1 MSENII
7 DVDIGLINAEGRFR
21 KDFGDIPA
29 LAKSIS
35 DLGLLQPIGID
46 SGYRLV
52 FGERRLRAFKHLGR
66 KEIPARFVNLDSLLS
81 GEYAENE
88 FRKDFTVSERVE
100 IGKAL
105 EGELSAKAEK
115 RMKAGVHNPPENF
128 PEGKGDTRDLAA
140 KAAGF
145 GNGKTY
151 EQAKTVVEK
160 AAPELVAAMD
170 EGKVSVSAAAAL
182 SDLPKEEQAVV
193 VQQDT
198 KSVQAA
204 AKKAKEKKAKEASK
218 KRPASTAI
226 QPVATAV
233 VLHVINCMDVLLRH
247 AQAEGV
253 SVTSLAQRFLDEV
266 EPDHPVIADRLKAT
280 LPAMAA
286 IGQIY
291 AAMTAQ
297 AEVKRDQ
304 ED

>member
-1 MSENII
+1 MPENII
-7 DVDIGLINAEGRFR
+7 DVSIGLINAGNRFR

-29 LAKSIS
+29 LAESIKA
-35 DLGLLQPIGID
+35 LGLLQPIGID

-66 KEIPARFVNLDSLLS
+66 EEIPARFVNLDSLLS

-105 EGELSAKAEK
+105 EGELSK
-115 RMKAGVHNPPENF
+115 RHGGDRRSDQGGKNSTLPDA
-128 PEGKGDTRDLAA
+128 PEGKTRDLAA

-193 VQQDT
+193 VQQDA

-218 KRPASTAI
+218 KRPASPAI

-253 SVTSLAQRFLDEV
+253 SVSVLAQRFLDEV
-266 EPDHPVIADRLKAT
+266 EPGHPVIADRLKAT

-286 IGQIY
+286 IGQIH
-291 AAMTAQ
+291 AALTEG
-297 AEVKRDQ
+297 AEAA
-304 ED
+304 

>member
-21 KDFGDIPA
+21 KDFGDIQA

-115 RMKAGVHNPPENF
+115 RMKAGVQNPRENF
-128 PEGKGDTRDLAA
+128 PEGGRARDLAA

-170 EGKVSVSAAAAL
+170 EGRVSVSAAAAL
-182 SDLPKEEQAVV
+182 SDLPKAEQAIVV
-193 VQQDT
+193 RQDA

-204 AKKAKEKKAKEASK
+204 AKKAKEKKAKEAGAR
-218 KRPASTAI
+218 RPAAPAI
-226 QPVATAV
+226 QPVATPV

-253 SVTSLAQRFLDEV
+253 SVAELVQRFLDEV

-286 IGQIY
+286 VGQIH
-291 AAMTAQ
+291 AALTER
-297 AEVKRDQ
+297 AEAV
-304 ED
+304 

>member
-105 EGELSAKAEK
+105 EGELSK
-115 RMKAGVHNPPENF
+115 RVGMNQHTKEGKENF
-128 PEGKGDTRDLAA
+128 PDPPKGQTRDLAA

-193 VQQDT
+193 VQQDA

-218 KRPASTAI
+218 KRPASPAI

-253 SVTSLAQRFLDEV
+253 SVASLALRFLDEV
-266 EPDHPVIADRLKAT
+266 EPGHPVIADRLKAT

-286 IGQIY
+286 IGQIH
-291 AAMTAQ
+291 AAL
-297 AEVKRDQ
+297 AEGV
-304 ED
+304 EAA

>member
-21 KDFGDIPA
+21 KDFGDIQA

-105 EGELSAKAEK
+105 EGELQGRVGRPGNGGKNSTIADS
-115 RMKAGVHNPPENF
+115 
-128 PEGKGDTRDLAA
+128 PEGKTRDLAA

-170 EGKVSVSAAAAL
+170 EGRVSVSAAAAL
-182 SDLPKEEQAVV
+182 SDLPKAEQAIVV
-193 VQQDT
+193 RQDA

-204 AKKAKEKKAKEASK
+204 AKKAKEKKAKEAGAR
-218 KRPASTAI
+218 RPAAPAI
-226 QPVATAV
+226 QPVATPV

-253 SVTSLAQRFLDEV
+253 SVAALAQRFLDEV
-266 EPDHPVIADRLKAT
+266 EPEHPVIADRLKAT

-286 IGQIY
+286 IGQIH